1 MATKQHLLAHAEDL
15 ARRQGYDG
23 FSFADLAAGAGIRK
37 ASVHHHFPTKAA
49 LSTELVELY
58 AKRSM
63 ATLRN
68 ADGKASGARLAAVLA
83 LYRTALDGGRS
94 QCLCVAFGAVIDRL
108 PDVTRAA
115 VAAYQADM
123 LSWLEQVFSDA
134 AQDGGISNPAAPAQ
148 EAAATFALLEGSQLM
163 ARAAADPSQFDL
175 ATAPL
180 RARIQTGGT
189 S

>member
-1 MATKQHLLAHAEDL
+1 MTTKQHLLTHAEDL
-15 ARRQGYDG
+15 ARSRGYDG

-49 LSTELVELY
+49 LSTELTELY

-63 ATLRN
+63 ATLYKVN
-68 ADGKASGARLAAVLA
+68 EETAGVRLTAVLD
-83 LYRTALDGGRS
+83 LYKSALDGGRS
-94 QCLCVAFGAVIDRL
+94 QCLCVAFSAVFDRL
-108 PDVTRAA
+108 PEATRVAL
-115 VAAYQADM
+115 AAYQAEM
-123 LSWLEQVFSDA
+123 RTWLEAVFADA
-134 AQDGGISNPAAPAQ
+134 VRDGTISSLRAPNE
-148 EAAATFALLEGSQLM
+148 EAAATFASVEGAHLL
-163 ARAAADPSQFDL
+163 ARAAQDPSQFDL